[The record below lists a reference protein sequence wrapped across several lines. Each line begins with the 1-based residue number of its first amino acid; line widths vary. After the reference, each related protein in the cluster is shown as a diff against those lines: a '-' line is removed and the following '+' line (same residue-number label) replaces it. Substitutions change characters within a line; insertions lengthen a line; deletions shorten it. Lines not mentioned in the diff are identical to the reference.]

1 MSLRLENRNA
11 LITGG
16 AGGMGRATAL
26 RFAEEGANVLIADR
40 YLAPAEEV
48 AHLVSRTGRKAIA
61 FEVDV
66 ADEAS
71 VEKMADAAVRELGGI
86 DIVFAA
92 AGISHERYGEAEDR
106 RLKLIDKPLADWHKV
121 LAVNLDGVLLTDR
134 HAARAMV
141 KAGKGGS
148 IINVSSG
155 AALTPLPGGGDYSVS
170 KAGVWMLTKV
180 LAVELAPHKIRVNAL
195 APGLIRTPLLE
206 GFIRTE
212 PGGFEE
218 WISRVPLGRVGE
230 PIDIANTA
238 LFLASDES
246 SYYTG
251 SLFHPNGG
259 ILMV

>member
-1 MSLRLENRNA
+1 MSLRLENQNA

-40 YLAPAEEV
+40 FLEPAEEV
-48 AHLVSRTGRKAIA
+48 AHLVSRTGRKAVA
-61 FEVDV
+61 FQVDV

-71 VEKMADAAVRELGGI
+71 VEKMTQAAVRELGGI

-92 AGISHERYGEAEDR
+92 AGISHELAGEAEDR

-134 HAARAMV
+134 HAARVMV
-141 KAGKGGS
+141 KAGRGGS

-155 AALTPLPGGGDYSVS
+155 AAITPLAGGGDYSVS

-180 LAVELAPHKIRVNAL
+180 LAVELAPHRIRVNAL

-206 GFIRTE
+206 GFLRTE
-212 PGGFEE
+212 PGGLEE
-218 WISRVPLGRVGE
+218 WSSRIPLGRVGE
-230 PIDIANTA
+230 PDDIANTA
-238 LFLASDES
+238 LFLASEES

>member
-1 MSLRLENRNA
+1 MSLRLENKNA

-26 RFAEEGANVLIADR
+26 RFAQEGANVLIADR

-48 AHLVSRTGRKAIA
+48 AHLVGRVGRKAMA
-61 FEVDV
+61 YQVDV
-66 ADEAS
+66 ADETS
-71 VEKMADAAVRELGGI
+71 VEKMVEAAVRGLGGI

-121 LAVNLDGVLLTDR
+121 LAVNLDGVMLTDR
-134 HAARAMV
+134 HAARVMV

-155 AALTPLPGGGDYSVS
+155 AAITALAGGGDYSVS

-180 LAVELAPHKIRVNAL
+180 LALELAPYKIRVNAL

-212 PGGFEE
+212 PGGLEE
-218 WISRVPLGRVGE
+218 WTSRVPLGRVGE
-230 PIDIANTA
+230 PTDIANIA
-238 LFLASDES
+238 LFLASEES

>member
-1 MSLRLENRNA
+1 MSLRLENKNA

-48 AHLVSRTGRKAIA
+48 AHEVGRTGRKALP
-61 FEVDV
+61 FQVDV

-71 VEKMADAAVRELGGI
+71 VEKMVDAAVRELGGI

-92 AGISHERYGEAEDR
+92 AGVSHERYGEAEDR
-106 RLKLIDKPLADWHKV
+106 RLKLIDKPLADWRKV
-121 LAVNLDGVLLTDR
+121 MAVNLEGVFLTDR
-134 HAARAMV
+134 VAARVMV
-141 KAGKGGS
+141 KADKGGS

-155 AALTPLPGGGDYSVS
+155 AAITPLPGGGDYSIS

-180 LAVELAPHKIRVNAL
+180 LAVELAPYKIRVNAL

-206 GFIRTE
+206 GFLRTE
-212 PGGFEE
+212 PGGLEE
-218 WISRVPLGRVGE
+218 WTGRVPL
-230 PIDIANTA
+230 
-238 LFLASDES
+238 
-246 SYYTG
+246 
-251 SLFHPNGG
+251 
-259 ILMV
+259 

>member
-1 MSLRLENRNA
+1 MSLRLENKNA

-26 RFAEEGANVLIADR
+26 RFAQEGANVLVADR
-40 YLAPAEEV
+40 YLKPAEEV
-48 AHLVSRTGRKAIA
+48 AHEVSRTGRKAVA
-61 FEVDV
+61 YQVDV
-66 ADEAS
+66 SDEAS
-71 VEKMADAAVRELGGI
+71 VEKMVEAAVRELGGV

-92 AGISHERYGEAEDR
+92 AGVSHERYGEAEDR
-106 RLKLIDKPLADWHKV
+106 RLKLIDKPLADFRKV
-121 LAVNLDGVLLTDR
+121 MGVNLEGVFLTDR

-155 AALTPLPGGGDYSVS
+155 AAILALAGGGDYSIS

-180 LAVELAPHKIRVNAL
+180 LAVELATYKIRVNAL

-206 GFIRTE
+206 GFLRTE
-212 PGGFEE
+212 PGGLEE
-218 WISRVPLGRVGE
+218 WSSRVPLGRVGE
-230 PIDIANTA
+230 PTDIANTA
-238 LFLASDES
+238 LFLASEES

>member
-1 MSLRLENRNA
+1 MSLRLENKNA

-40 YLAPAEEV
+40 YLAPTEEV
-48 AHLVSRTGRKAIA
+48 AHLVSRTGRKAVA
-61 FEVDV
+61 CQVDV
-66 ADEAS
+66 AEEAS
-71 VEKMADAAVRELGGI
+71 VETMVEAAVRELGGV

-121 LAVNLDGVLLTDR
+121 LAVNLDGVLLADR

-141 KAGKGGS
+141 KAGRGGS

-155 AALTPLPGGGDYSVS
+155 AAITPLAGGGDYSVS

-180 LAVELAPHKIRVNAL
+180 LAVELAPYRIRVNAL

-206 GFIRTE
+206 GFLRTE
-212 PGGFEE
+212 PGGLEE
-218 WISRVPLGRVGE
+218 WSSRIPLGRVGE
-230 PIDIANTA
+230 PADIANTA
-238 LFLASDES
+238 LFLASEES

-251 SLFHPNGG
+251 ALFHPNGG

>member
-1 MSLRLENRNA
+1 MSLRLENKNA

-26 RFAEEGANVLIADR
+26 RFAQEGANVLVADR
-40 YLAPAEEV
+40 YLKPTEEV
-48 AHLVSRTGRKAIA
+48 AHEVSSTGRKIVPVQ
-61 FEVDV
+61 VDV
-66 ADEAS
+66 SDEGS
-71 VEKMADAAVRELGGI
+71 VEKMVETAVRELGAV

-106 RLKLIDKPLADWHKV
+106 RLKLIDKPLADFRKV
-121 LAVNLDGVLLTDR
+121 MAVNLEGVFLTDR

-155 AALTPLPGGGDYSVS
+155 AAITALVGGGDYSIS

-180 LAVELAPHKIRVNAL
+180 LALELAQYKIRVNAL

-206 GFIRTE
+206 GFLRTE
-212 PGGFEE
+212 PGGLEE
-218 WISRVPLGRVGE
+218 WSSRVPLGRVGE
-230 PIDIANTA
+230 PVDIANTA
-238 LFLASDES
+238 LFLASEES

-259 ILMV
+259 ILML

>member
-1 MSLRLENRNA
+1 MSLRLENTNA

-26 RFAEEGANVLIADR
+26 RFAQEGANVLIADR
-40 YLAPAEEV
+40 YLPPAEEV
-48 AHLVSRTGRKAIA
+48 AHQVSAIGHKAVA
-61 FEVDV
+61 HQVDV
-66 ADEAS
+66 SDEAS
-71 VEKMADAAVRELGGI
+71 VEKMVATAVRELGGI
-86 DIVFAA
+86 DVVFAA

-121 LAVNLDGVLLTDR
+121 LGVNLDGVFLTDR

-141 KAGKGGS
+141 KAGSGGS

-155 AALTPLPGGGDYSVS
+155 AAILALSGGGDYSVS

-180 LAVELAPHKIRVNAL
+180 LAVELAQYKIRVNAL

-212 PGGFEE
+212 PGGAEE
-218 WISRVPLGRVGE
+218 WIARVPLGRIGE
-230 PIDIANTA
+230 PLDIANTA

-251 SLFHPNGG
+251 ALFHPNGG

>member
-1 MSLRLENRNA
+1 MSPRLENKNA

-26 RFAEEGANVLIADR
+26 RLAQEGANVLIADR

-48 AHLVSRTGRKAIA
+48 AREVGRTGRKAVPVQ
-61 FEVDV
+61 VDV

-71 VEKMADAAVRELGGI
+71 VEKMVEAAVRELGGI

-92 AGISHERYGEAEDR
+92 AGVSHERYGEAEDR
-106 RLKLIDKPLADWHKV
+106 RLKLIDKPLADWRKV
-121 LAVNLDGVLLTDR
+121 MAVNLEGVFLTDR
-134 HAARAMV
+134 VAARVMV

-155 AALTPLPGGGDYSVS
+155 AAITPLPGGGDYSIS

-180 LAVELAPHKIRVNAL
+180 LAVELAPYKIRVNAL

-212 PGGFEE
+212 PGGIEE
-218 WISRVPLGRVGE
+218 WIARVPLARLGE
-230 PIDIANTA
+230 PVDIANTA
-238 LFLASDES
+238 LFLASEES

-259 ILMV
+259 ILML